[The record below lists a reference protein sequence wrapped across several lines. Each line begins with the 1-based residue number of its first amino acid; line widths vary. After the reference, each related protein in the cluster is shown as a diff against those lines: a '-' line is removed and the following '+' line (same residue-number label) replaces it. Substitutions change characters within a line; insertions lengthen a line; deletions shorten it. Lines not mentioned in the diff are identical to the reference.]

1 MKKILIAILL
11 ISLSLVLSC
20 APTVSDQELQAGLE
34 NLSDQD
40 LDTVIAE
47 TSQSE
52 GKALAGQATTFLLPA
67 VKNRVS
73 NSQLLTNAQ
82 ALKIKRLEKK
92 IADMTAGQGVPPI
105 LVPPGIKE
113 VEGTTPDDDK
123 TLVPAVNEE

>member
-40 LDTVIAE
+40 LDTIIDEADKNE
-47 TSQSE
+47 NP
-52 GKALAGQATTFLLPA
+52 LAGQASSMLLLPSI
-67 VKNRVS
+67 KNRVS